1 VAYQS
6 LDPID
11 LSTAAVGDSYTAL
24 PSGQYEGVSQVLLT
38 NNSGFAFNISASSM
52 GELPPLSAYSSA
64 AYNAPPNGGALTA
77 TISGGQPGNQPPVQL
92 GLMLAFGTSNFE
104 GVSQAVGSVNIGSEV
119 NITGNVTV
127 DSITGTVD
135 ANITNAS
142 IPVTG
147 TVDANITNATLTV
160 DGTVSL
166 TAGQVVEVTNQA
178 GGSLTVAGSVDA
190 NISNATIDVSG
201 STVTIGPGL
210 VSYVSLADPAAGSDW
225 AYVFSSTLRLT
236 AVRAILTTSS
246 TQGQRLPYLWQVVGG
261 DTLPTEETMLT
272 PDPIVAGEQIV
283 MTAALGA
290 GPITRS
296 MSHVLATGIAPTA
309 AGIVYQPPSPART
322 RHVRLVLHNTTGA
335 AIDCIVTTG
344 FGSLVAH
351 VTVAVDPTPPTIID
365 IEPLITGDSISLEAS
380 ATGLNYIVYG
390 TDMID
395 NRRVTSFTGLLMGA
409 QSSVQ
414 SATHGLLAGD
424 QWSDIQL
431 AFTGN

>member
-1 VAYQS
+1 MVP
-6 LDPID
+6 LRE
-11 LSTAAVGDSYTAL
+11 VAL
-24 PSGQYEGVSQVLLT
+24 PKVSGTTYTYTFPAISQGEAASVTVSIP
-38 NNSGFAFNISASSM
+38 G
-52 GELPPLSAYSSA
+52 
-64 AYNAPPNGGALTA
+64 APPTASWTIYAGSLPVASLAGANAITGLYL
-77 TISGGQPGNQPPVQL
+77 SGGEQCSIVGTSPTSPGSAVEVGQL
-92 GLMLAFGTSNFE
+92 GSLA
-104 GVSQAVGSVNIGSEV
+104 EV
-119 NITGNVTV
+119 PVTV
-127 DSITGTVD
+127 PTVSPG
-135 ANITNAS
+135 ATTVGNELN
-142 IPVTG
+142 VTG
-147 TVDANITNATLTV
+147 TVDATV
-160 DGTVSL
+160 
-166 TAGQVVEVTNQA
+166 Q
-178 GGSLTVAGSVDA
+178 
-190 NISNATIDVSG
+190 NATIDVSG

-210 VSYVSLADPAAGSDW
+210 VSYVALADPAAGSDW

-246 TQGQRLPYLWQVVGG
+246 TQGHRLPYLWQVVGG

-414 SATHGLLAGD
+414 SATYGLLAGD

>member
-1 VAYQS
+1 MVP
-6 LDPID
+6 LRE
-11 LSTAAVGDSYTAL
+11 VAL
-24 PSGQYEGVSQVLLT
+24 PKVSGTTYTYTFPAISQGEAASVTVSIP
-38 NNSGFAFNISASSM
+38 G
-52 GELPPLSAYSSA
+52 
-64 AYNAPPNGGALTA
+64 APPTASWTIYAGSLPVASLAGANAITGLYL
-77 TISGGQPGNQPPVQL
+77 SGGEQCSIVGTSPTSPGSAVEVGQL
-92 GLMLAFGTSNFE
+92 GSLA
-104 GVSQAVGSVNIGSEV
+104 EV
-119 NITGNVTV
+119 PVTV
-127 DSITGTVD
+127 
-135 ANITNAS
+135 
-142 IPVTG
+142 P
-147 TVDANITNATLTV
+147 
-160 DGTVSL
+160 TVSPG
-166 TAGQVVEVTNQA
+166 A
-178 GGSLTVAGSVDA
+178 
-190 NISNATIDVSG
+190 I
-201 STVTIGPGL
+201 TVTIGPGL
-210 VSYVSLADPAAGSDW
+210 VSYVALADPAAGSDW

-414 SATHGLLAGD
+414 SATYGLLAGD

>member
-1 VAYQS
+1 MVP
-6 LDPID
+6 LRE
-11 LSTAAVGDSYTAL
+11 VAL
-24 PSGQYEGVSQVLLT
+24 PKVSGTTYTYTFPAISQGEAASVTVSIP
-38 NNSGFAFNISASSM
+38 G
-52 GELPPLSAYSSA
+52 
-64 AYNAPPNGGALTA
+64 APPTASWTIYAGSLPVASLAGANAITGLYL
-77 TISGGQPGNQPPVQL
+77 SGGEQCSIVGTSPTSPGSAVEVGQL
-92 GLMLAFGTSNFE
+92 GSLA
-104 GVSQAVGSVNIGSEV
+104 EV
-119 NITGNVTV
+119 PVTV
-127 DSITGTVD
+127 PTVSPG
-135 ANITNAS
+135 ATTVGNELN
-142 IPVTG
+142 VTG
-147 TVDANITNATLTV
+147 TVDVSTAAGSTV
-160 DGTVSL
+160 DVTGSTVSI

-178 GGSLTVAGSVDA
+178 GGSLTVAGTVDA
-190 NISNATIDVSG
+190 TVQNATIDVSG

-210 VSYVSLADPAAGSDW
+210 VSYVALADPAAGSDW

-414 SATHGLLAGD
+414 SATYGLLAGD